1 MNLDFPIL
9 FRRLKTITQYGFGQS
24 IVIITQL
31 VLSLIIIKKHS
42 DALWGSYVELL
53 LWVNIPALIT
63 HFGNKN
69 YLLKAFSDQ
78 PSKLYQTWLT
88 SLLSRG
94 LLFAFIILAVLWV
107 PLFQEHLTLIVLWIF
122 LLFYNQSFESL
133 IIYLHHFKISIYTEL
148 ARNGLVILF
157 LFLLINQLDLRLL
170 LILVTSGA
178 ALKAICYSIFY
189 FPKIKAP
196 KFKIDLSFLSIMFPF
211 FIPMFLGTIRTK
223 TDAYYG
229 TIFFSKE
236 DLSHYQIFISLI
248 TLVQLGATYA
258 INPYLKNIYRAKQ
271 QIVVKIEKQSALLGG
286 LVAIIFMPM
295 VYIMIHYI
303 YDFHFSSWSYV
314 FAFLFIITIFIHLIL
329 ISDFYKNNKQITI
342 AKITA
347 VVALLQIVLGYFLIQ
362 NYHIEGALATKVIGQ
377 WAIVLTLIFLRKKII
392 S

>member
-9 FRRLKTITQYGFGQS
+9 LRRLKTITQYGFGQS

-31 VLSLIIIKKHS
+31 LLSLIIIKKHS

-69 YLLKAFSDQ
+69 YLLKAFSEQ
-78 PSKLYQTWLT
+78 PAQIYQTWLT
-88 SLLSRG
+88 SLISRG
-94 LLFAFIILAVLWV
+94 LLCIVTILIVLWI
-107 PLFQEHLTLIVLWIF
+107 PLFQEHLGLIILWIF

-133 IIYLHHFKISIYTEL
+133 IIYLHHFKLSIYTEL
-148 ARNGLVILF
+148 ARNSLVILF
-157 LFLLINQLDLRLL
+157 LFLFIKKLDLQLL
-170 LILVTSGA
+170 LILVTAGA
-178 ALKAICYSIFY
+178 ALKALCYSIFY
-189 FPKIKAP
+189 FRKIKAP
-196 KFKIDLSFLSIMFPF
+196 KFKIDLGFLSIMFPF

-229 TIFFSKE
+229 TLFFSKE

-248 TLVQLGATYA
+248 TLIQLGATYA

-271 QIVVKIEKQSALLGG
+271 QVVAKIEKQSALLGG
-286 LVAIIFMPM
+286 LIAVIFMP
-295 VYIMIHYI
+295 VLYIMIHYV
-303 YDFHFSSWSYV
+303 YDFYFSLWSYV
-314 FAFLFIITIFIHLIL
+314 FAFLFIVTIFIHLIL

-342 AKITA
+342 AKTTA
-347 VVALLQIVLGYFLIQ
+347 IVALAQIILGYFVIQ
-362 NYHIEGALATKVIGQ
+362 QYHIEGALATKVIGQ
-377 WAIVLTLIFLRKKII
+377 WAIVLTLIFLKKKII